1 MGAIN
6 HQQFAFRY
14 GGRWGTA
21 GSSSAPDFRRFLV
34 GESLNHFTIITELV
48 NNVNRYYNSPNVYV
62 IFARPVASTKLY
74 PRTALALLTALNL
87 LNYIDRSVLFAVQDL
102 VKAEFQ
108 HSDAA
113 FGLLTSVFFIF
124 YMCAAPF
131 MGPLSVRFSRKA
143 VIIAGAL
150 LWSGATLLTAVTHN
164 FTELLIR
171 HTIVG
176 IGEAS
181 FVILSPT
188 LVADMFPEDE
198 RGRAMGTFYL
208 ALPVGTALGYVL
220 GGVMGPAYGWRAP
233 FYVGAAPGVL
243 LAFLLLFIPEPPLGL
258 YDAPEKAEERTSP
271 KGWKGWVS
279 AVKGFSRNAAF
290 VTATLGMATMTFAL
304 GGLQVWMPTF
314 LHRAHGYS
322 LLNANLLFGASTI
335 LNGILASLG
344 GGWLSDWL
352 LRRTKAAHYLVSAVS
367 LGLGIPAM
375 CFALFASGK
384 VMVVGIFAAEFL
396 LLLNTGPLNA
406 AVINAVGPHVRA
418 TALAVNIFIF
428 HLLGDVPSAYL
439 IGYVSDRYSLRLA
452 FLGPVI
458 TIALAS
464 AILFY
469 GMRFA
474 PDVVT
479 PAPESAAGA
488 AS

>member
-1 MGAIN
+1 M
-6 HQQFAFRY
+6 
-14 GGRWGTA
+14 
-21 GSSSAPDFRRFLV
+21 P
-34 GESLNHFTIITELV
+34 
-48 NNVNRYYNSPNVYV
+48 P
-62 IFARPVASTKLY
+62 KLY

-102 VKAEFQ
+102 VKAEF
-108 HSDAA
+108 HRSDAA

-131 MGPLSVRFSRKA
+131 MGPLSLRFSRKA

-150 LWSGATLLTAVTHN
+150 VWSVATLLTAVTHN
-164 FTELLIR
+164 FNELLIR
-171 HTIVG
+171 HTLVG

-188 LVADMFPEDE
+188 FVADMFPENK
-198 RGRAMGTFYL
+198 RGRVMGVFYL
-208 ALPVGTALGYVL
+208 AIPVGTALGYLL
-220 GGVMGPAYGWRAP
+220 GGVMGPTYGWRAP

-243 LAFLLLFIPEPPLGL
+243 LAFLLLFIPEPRLGQF
-258 YDAPEKAEERTSP
+258 DAPEKGPERIAP
-271 KGWKGWVS
+271 RGLKGWLR
-279 AVKGFSRNAAF
+279 ALKGFTRNPAF
-290 VTATLGMATMTFAL
+290 LTATFGMAMMTFSL

-322 LLNANLLFGASTI
+322 LLNANLLFGMSTI
-335 LNGILASLG
+335 VNGLAASLA
-344 GGWLSDWL
+344 GGWISDWL
-352 LRRTKAAHYLVSAVS
+352 LRRTRSAHYLVSAVS

-375 CFALFASGK
+375 CFALFASGN

-406 AVINAVGPHVRA
+406 AVINSVGPHLRA

-439 IGYVSDRYSLRLA
+439 IGYMSDKFSLRLA

-458 TIALAS
+458 TIALSS

-474 PDVVT
+474 PKVAIA
-479 PAPESAAGA
+479 PAREPATGA